1 MTPVL
6 GLPSPR
12 WEAPGNGCTA
22 QTNIRC
28 DLQRPGKLAHG
39 VGTSIA
45 WFVKVQ
51 NNLAQAYGGR
61 QRVESVW
68 GWPPQ
73 CYPASAF
80 FRVFF

>member
-1 MTPVL
+1 MILVL
-6 GLPSPR
+6 GPPSPR
-12 WEAPGNGCTA
+12 WEAPVNGCTA

-28 DLQRPGKLAHG
+28 DLQRPGKLEHG
-39 VGTSIA
+39 VGTIA

-51 NNLAQAYGGR
+51 DNLVQAYGGR

-68 GWPPQ
+68 GWSPQ
-73 CYPASAF
+73 CSPASAF